1 MFLIGS
7 ESTFLDSID
16 LILML
21 KCMPNEFVEY
31 NIGFVKLYQLNILQ
45 QSIIAYMNDSIVES
59 FEFFD
64 KKNSLR
70 VSNVRDLIM
79 NQKKHLEEVTSVMN
93 EVKNCV

>member
-1 MFLIGS
+1 MQKQCCEDFLKMFLIGS

-31 NIGFVKLYQLNILQ
+31 NIRQVKLYQLNILQ

-64 KKNSLR
+64 LKNSLR

-79 NQKKHLEEVTSVMN
+79 NQKKTL
-93 EVKNCV
+93 